1 MQNGSLIR
9 RKRLHGPEVW
19 EFRWRE
25 PGPTGRRRHR
35 RIVLGSTEEITEES
49 AAREAVAAL
58 QLAMN
63 RDDVRMKNAAITMA
77 EANQHFRQRE
87 LNAETSWRTYSTRMG
102 YQGYLDKWVIPRW
115 GQRTLVSI
123 QAGEV
128 ELWMRSL
135 PLAQRAPRLETL

>member
-1 MQNGSLIR
+1 MQNGSLMR

-25 PGPTGRRRHR
+25 LGPTGKRRHR
-35 RIVLGSTEEITEES
+35 RIVLGSTEQISEES
-49 AAREAVAAL
+49 AAREAVAGL
-58 QLAMN
+58 QLDIN
-63 RDDVRMKNAAITMA
+63 RNDIRMKNTAITLA
-77 EANQHFRQRE
+77 EAYNHFRQRE
-87 LNAETSWRTYSTRMG
+87 LNTDTSWRTYSTRMG
-102 YQGYLDKWVIPRW
+102 YQGYLKKWVTPRW

-135 PLAQRAPRLETL
+135 RLA